1 LFSQTAIINNYNST
15 ILSQTCITGRDNF
28 KKLNAN
34 TTLTGIYF
42 ELRGGCSTWY
52 KLLFIMNAINT
63 ILITSICG
71 IQALMIVFKF
81 SYYFLSERLPE
92 EAYATMSDKKV
103 VVHSL

>member
-1 LFSQTAIINNYNST
+1 MTST
-15 ILSQTCITGRDNF
+15 ICISGRETF
-28 KKLNAN
+28 IKANAN
-34 TTLTGIYF
+34 TTLTGIYYK
-42 ELRGGCSTWY
+42 LKDGCFTWY
-52 KLLFIMNAINT
+52 KLLFVLNT
-63 ILITSICG
+63 VNTVLITTLCG